1 MASTQAR
8 STTDSRQLRQLRR
21 AAACLNQ
28 DAEKCAND
36 ALMIDGP
43 GLPDWTIDKADFLF
57 DSERYDPD
65 NPEHKHLKL
74 KKGDLHCYQRAM
86 NSWALREVGTGRLV
100 VPELP
105 GDQAVEY
112 ELVGFASPISDG
124 SRRVSRVLAGR
135 TPLYADE
142 SHGDLWQ
149 MPTTLMKTR
158 VRAPRMGTI
167 DFYGCQIPC
176 ILFPSALVEN
186 MEYAVQSPDPT
197 YEPFQSAMLARWNVY
212 FAEGRAQALEPW
224 KDIDLAA
231 PRPWWCN
238 EWAMTIMRLEQNI
251 PPNPDDPKR
260 RAALGLCRTARRI
273 VDRRAP
279 TNERE
284 WLAIDE
290 ERFMSGDDEAG
301 DDDAGSIVDDTESG
315 VPTSSSWDR
324 VTKKSTT
331 PQGSEPHPHMD
342 VVRSLLRRNLR
353 RERYEDNTSSVEVG
367 LSPAP
372 PLASSSKSGTRIIR
386 RRRS

>member
-8 STTDSRQLRQLRR
+8 STTNSRLRQLRR
-21 AAACLNQ
+21 AAARLDQ
-28 DAEKCAND
+28 DAEECANH
-36 ALMIDGP
+36 ALAIDGFP
-43 GLPDWTIDKADFLF
+43 NWTMDKPDFLF
-57 DSERYDPD
+57 DSERYDPN
-65 NPEHKHLKL
+65 NPEHKHLKP

-86 NSWALREVGTGRLV
+86 NSWALREVGTKQLV

-124 SRRVSRVLAGR
+124 SRRVSRVLAGL
-135 TPLYADE
+135 TPLYKGE

-158 VRAPRMGTI
+158 VREPRMGTI
-167 DFYGCQIPC
+167 HFYGCQIPC
-176 ILFPSALVEN
+176 ILFPSALAEN
-186 MEYAVQSPDPT
+186 VEYAVQCPDT
-197 YEPFQSAMLARWNVY
+197 AYEPFQSAMLARWDVY
-212 FAEGRAQALEPW
+212 LAEGRAQLALKPW

-238 EWAMTIMRLEQNI
+238 KWAMTIMRLEQNI

-273 VDRRAP
+273 ADRRAP

-290 ERFMSGDDEAG
+290 ELFMSGDDEAG
-301 DDDAGSIVDDTESG
+301 DSDAGSIIDDTESG

-331 PQGSEPHPHMD
+331 PQGSEPHPHME
-342 VVRSLLRRNLR
+342 VIQSLVRRNLR
-353 RERYEDNTSSVEVG
+353 RKRQEDNTN
-367 LSPAP
+367 
-372 PLASSSKSGTRIIR
+372 SSKSGTRMIR